1 MTIGVIVY
9 LRKPSDLIE
18 LETVLRDRIPVIRR
32 FTGGGTVI
40 VDEGTI
46 FITLICNKDAIPG
59 LQPYPHPIMSWTGQL
74 YGEVFQGIGDF
85 HLREN
90 GI

>member
-1 MTIGVIVY
+1 M
-9 LRKPSDLIE
+9 
-18 LETVLRDRIPVIRR
+18 LRDQIPVIKR

-40 VDEGTI
+40 VDDGTV
-46 FITLICNKDAIPG
+46 FISFICNKNAIPG

-74 YGEVFQGIGDF
+74 YSEVLRGFGDF

-90 GI
+90 GM